1 MSAMLLIIL
10 WWEAGVKK
18 AARKQNEFKVV
29 VQALLRSTIIK
40 VVRFHCYT
48 EGGYLPRHTCV
59 GGLGESE
66 MRVIPAFIIKSR
78 FGSAWLLFIR
88 RMTVMHVKLF
98 KKKQFLMF
106 WVPPASWYFREEVSF
121 MHCPPCILLLH
132 LTPSNS
138 WEWFKPQRVMEIW
151 GRGVSK
157 FCFHPPLFWY
167 TANINV
173 KSQSRICGI

>member
-98 KKKQFLMF
+98 KKSSSWCFGFHQRLDILGRKFHSCTAHHASCSSTWPRRTAGSGLNLKEWWRFEAVAFQSFAF
-106 WVPPASWYFREEVSF
+106 TPPYFGTQL
-121 MHCPPCILLLH
+121 I
-132 LTPSNS
+132 
-138 WEWFKPQRVMEIW
+138 
-151 GRGVSK
+151 
-157 FCFHPPLFWY
+157 
-167 TANINV
+167 
-173 KSQSRICGI
+173 